1 MSTDL
6 VNHNKKIA
14 DAWNN
19 ALNPEIKYYWRT
31 MNGLWLVRD
40 GLTGMVTT
48 DASVG
53 KAIKLSEIEAKNTD
67 FDFKKLTFYDNKP
80 GK

>member
-6 VNHNKKIA
+6 INHNKIVGDSFREA
-14 DAWNN
+14 F
-19 ALNPEIKYYWRT
+19 NPENKYYWRT

-40 GLTGMVTT
+40 GLTGMVTA

-53 KAIKLSEIEAKNTD
+53 KAIKLSETGVKNTD
-67 FDFKKLTFYDNKP
+67 FDFTKLTFYENKP